1 MEEKMLS
8 MLIADDE
15 PIIADRMFRIF
26 SEYPQFE
33 AYKAYNGL
41 QALELVEKKRID
53 LALLDIS
60 MPKIDGMAVMK
71 RLKELWPDAYVI
83 FLTGYK
89 SFDYAYE
96 SIRHDRVKY
105 ILKSEGEAAIRG
117 AVDGTLREMEEE
129 HSQQAL
135 LERARRQLAE
145 LRPLILQN
153 ALSRILAG
161 EEAEALRSLLP
172 KEDRLYRPEGFFFAL
187 CEITFLPA
195 ASKRYSLLTWL
206 LGLLRDL
213 LREPHLGFPG
223 PEENQLCLV
232 IFQNAQ
238 SDNII
243 PQLQTIFEQTQ
254 NVLFSQYGARVSFL
268 LSDAPLC
275 LAQMKS
281 CYLLLNRTA
290 KTHCGM
296 ELLCVEGKQE
306 GKPAESAVLNDR
318 FAGLRQALY
327 AGNKEDFSACCED
340 IRRELRTA
348 GRQELLLL
356 WHRVCSLFLE
366 FYAQRSDDPAEN
378 AGLAALLS
386 FSEFYRSE
394 RLIDLISASA
404 EAVFQRQKASLLNH
418 SEQLIAQTNA
428 YIESHLN
435 GDLSLSALAGRV
447 YLNRSYFSRLYKQ
460 VTGENLSDFINTRR
474 MERAKEL
481 LSSTQDKISDIA
493 LQVGFD
499 SPSYFTVYFKK
510 FQGISPIDYRES
522 TQGA

>member
-1 MEEKMLS
+1 M
-8 MLIADDE
+8 
-15 PIIADRMFRIF
+15 R
-26 SEYPQFE
+26 
-33 AYKAYNGL
+33 
-41 QALELVEKKRID
+41 
-53 LALLDIS
+53 
-60 MPKIDGMAVMK
+60 
-71 RLKELWPDAYVI
+71 
-83 FLTGYK
+83 
-89 SFDYAYE
+89 
-96 SIRHDRVKY
+96 
-105 ILKSEGEAAIRG
+105 
-117 AVDGTLREMEEE
+117 
-129 HSQQAL
+129 
-135 LERARRQLAE
+135 
-145 LRPLILQN
+145 
-153 ALSRILAG
+153 
-161 EEAEALRSLLP
+161 
-172 KEDRLYRPEGFFFAL
+172 
-187 CEITFLPA
+187 
-195 ASKRYSLLTWL
+195 
-206 LGLLRDL
+206 
-213 LREPHLGFPG
+213 
-223 PEENQLCLV
+223 
-232 IFQNAQ
+232 
-238 SDNII
+238 
-243 PQLQTIFEQTQ
+243 
-254 NVLFSQYGARVSFL
+254 
-268 LSDAPLC
+268 PLC

-404 EAVFQRQKASLLNH
+404 EAVFQRQKASPA
-418 SEQLIAQTNA
+418 EPFGAA
-428 YIESHLN
+428 YRPDQRLHRIPSQRRSIPFRSGREGIPESFL
-435 GDLSLSALAGRV
+435 
-447 YLNRSYFSRLYKQ
+447 FSRLYKQ

-493 LQVGFD
+493 LQVGRLPPPT
-499 SPSYFTVYFKK
+499 SPSILKSSR
-510 FQGISPIDYRES
+510 GISPIDYREVRRAPEKR
-522 TQGA
+522 GI